1 MEQDDDNDVRDLS
14 DDDVDHQEE
23 MDGDD
28 ESLDDV
34 EKVNDL
40 DFIAQH
46 AAEPWVFSSDVSK
59 EVITTGK
66 TEVAVA
72 VAVAGNNEVI
82 EMNQSDDES
91 EEEELDVMAKYNAI
105 DNESSSDDESD
116 ILEMERKN
124 TTKDSYTSHK
134 TEVTNWLTEE
144 EENIPSGPPRTRN
157 EVDEIYDVFDPNE
170 LDLAGR
176 PILSTLLSSY
186 HLCIYLTS
194 HPRCVYLYHQT
205 LLPIF
210 MKYYLHLPPRL
221 PTSRVILPQQRIL
234 LRFDQ

>member
-14 DDDVDHQEE
+14 DDDVDHQED

-46 AAEPWVFSSDVSK
+46 AAEPWVFSNDVSK
-59 EVITTGK
+59 EA
-66 TEVAVA
+66 EV
-72 VAVAGNNEVI
+72 VAVAGNNKVI

-91 EEEELDVMAKYNAI
+91 EEEKLDVMVKDVS

-134 TEVTNWLTEE
+134 VANWLTEE
-144 EENIPSGPPRTRN
+144 EDNIPSGPPRTRN
-157 EVDEIYDVFDPNE
+157 EVDENYDVFDPNE

>member
-14 DDDVDHQEE
+14 DDDVDHQED

-46 AAEPWVFSSDVSK
+46 AAEPWVFSNDVSK
-59 EVITTGK
+59 EA
-66 TEVAVA
+66 EV
-72 VAVAGNNEVI
+72 VAVAGNNKVI

-91 EEEELDVMAKYNAI
+91 EEEKLDVMVKDVS

-134 TEVTNWLTEE
+134 TEVANWLTEE
-144 EENIPSGPPRTRN
+144 EDNIPSGPPRTRN
-157 EVDEIYDVFDPNE
+157 EVDENYDVFDPNE

-205 LLPIF
+205 LLPAIF

-221 PTSRVILPQQRIL
+221 PTSWVILPQQRIL

>member
-46 AAEPWVFSSDVSK
+46 AAEPWVFSNDVSK
-59 EVITTGK
+59 EA
-66 TEVAVA
+66 EV
-72 VAVAGNNEVI
+72 VAVAGNNKVI

-91 EEEELDVMAKYNAI
+91 EEEKLDVMVKDVS

-134 TEVTNWLTEE
+134 TEVANWLTEE
-144 EENIPSGPPRTRN
+144 EDNIPSGPPRTRN
-157 EVDEIYDVFDPNE
+157 EVDENYDVFDPNE